1 MDPLPGA
8 ALPFRPAKMLVRIW
22 YCVVFIVASA
32 GFAYAQ
38 QADPEIGIRGSL
50 DEAADGPADGVGDGS
65 GQTILSETEASAVQT
80 LPLENVEQQSTDRAR
95 AQQGARRSA
104 EPIQALSRTGA
115 PVFRRTLQSEVNNGV
130 FGGETDLDIP
140 TGLRVGNF
148 DVFPELRT
156 DGGWTNNVQGVAGG
170 EEGSFYR
177 VSPSIRAVSDWS
189 RHQLS
194 LSLRGSFQGFPEN
207 PDDND
212 LTVGGDLALRL
223 DINDFTIADFAV
235 TYEGSPESRS
245 SIEVDQTDITT
256 PFAHDIAADAS
267 ITREIGLID
276 ATLRGGVDRSFFTGG
291 ETASG
296 ASIDNQGRNNTVLS
310 TTARL
315 RYGRDAILSPF
326 VETTALTRLFDQGC
340 DDGSCQDRNALGYA
354 LRGGLV
360 IDRGAKLSGELGV
373 GWRSEHPEASEL
385 EPLQGVTF
393 DGSLVWSP
401 SRRTTVSLN
410 GTTDFDST
418 TIADSSGSILYSG
431 GVTVQ
436 HSLTRNLAFDSTS
449 TISWRDYQGIEQTE
463 MDTSTSVGLTWAF
476 ARYMALETRYTHRWF
491 NGSEANDAYQSDT
504 IEAGVRIRR

>member
-1 MDPLPGA
+1 M
-8 ALPFRPAKMLVRIW
+8 
-22 YCVVFIVASA
+22 FIAGSA
-32 GFAYAQ
+32 GFAHAQ

-50 DEAADGPADGVGDGS
+50 DGTADGFADASLDG
-65 GQTILSETEASAVQT
+65 TAETFFPEIGGSTVQT
-80 LPLENVEQQSTDRAR
+80 LPADAAERQTTDRAR
-95 AQQGARRSA
+95 AHLRARRSA
-104 EPIQALSRTGA
+104 EPIQALTRTGA
-115 PVFRRTLQSEVNNGV
+115 PVFRRTLQSEVNDGV
-130 FGGETDLDIP
+130 FGGETDLDTP

-148 DVFPELRT
+148 DIFPELRT

-177 VSPSIRAVSDWS
+177 ITPSVRGVSDWS

-194 LSLRGSFQGFPEN
+194 LFLRGSFQGFPDN
-207 PDDND
+207 SDDDD

-223 DINDFTIADFAV
+223 DVNDFTTADLAV

-245 SIEVDQTDITT
+245 SLEVDQTDIRT

-291 ETASG
+291 ESASG
-296 ASIDNQGRNNTVLS
+296 DSIDNRGRNNAVLA

-326 VETTALTRLFDQGC
+326 VETTALTRLFDQDC
-340 DDGSCQDRNALGYA
+340 DDNSCQDRNALGYA

-373 GWRSEHPEASEL
+373 GWRSEHPEAPDL

-418 TIADSSGSILYSG
+418 TIADSSGSILYTG